1 MKTNL
6 AVMALAT
13 LAITACSTAS
23 KVMTAEA
30 PVQESAAKNV
40 QATPSTETST
50 ISSAEVE
57 SSNLAAQLDEMN
69 KQSVYF
75 DFGETVIKPEYR
87 ELIQKQAEF
96 MKAHPNAVVTLEGN
110 TDERG
115 SSEYNLALGD
125 RRANAV
131 RDALELI
138 GVRDS
143 QIKTVSLGEEHPR
156 LTCHEEQCW
165 KENRRTDFDGK
176 TANGG

>member
-6 AVMALAT
+6 AVLALAT

-23 KVMTAEA
+23 KVTTAEA
-30 PVQESAAKNV
+30 PTQEAAATSA
-40 QATPSTETST
+40 QATPEAETNT
-50 ISSAEVE
+50 VRSAEV
-57 SSNLAAQLDEMN
+57 SSSDLTAQLDEMN
-69 KQSVYF
+69 RQSVYF
-75 DFGETVIKPEYR
+75 DFGDTVIKPEYR

-96 MKAHPNAVVTLEGN
+96 LKAHANAVVTLEGN

-131 RDALELI
+131 RHALELI
-138 GVRDS
+138 GVPDS

-165 KENRRTDFDGK
+165 KENRRTDFVGK
-176 TANGG
+176 AGP

>member
-6 AVMALAT
+6 AVVVLAT
-13 LAITACSTAS
+13 LAITACSTVS
-23 KVMTAEA
+23 KVTTAE
-30 PVQESAAKNV
+30 
-40 QATPSTETST
+40 TPSQEATANNGQPPGAETST
-50 ISSAEVE
+50 IRSADVD

-69 KQSVYF
+69 RQSVYF
-75 DFGETVIKPEYR
+75 DFGDTVIKPEYR

-96 MKAHPNAVVTLEGN
+96 MKAHANAVVTLEGN
-110 TDERG
+110 ADERG

-131 RDALELI
+131 RNALELI
-138 GVRDS
+138 GVPDS

-165 KENRRTDFDGK
+165 KENRRTDFVGK
-176 TANGG
+176 AGS

>member
-6 AVMALAT
+6 AVVALAT

-23 KVMTAEA
+23 KVTTTESLA
-30 PVQESAAKNV
+30 QQSAANNA
-40 QATPSTETST
+40 QATPPAETSS
-50 ISSAEVE
+50 INSAEVE

-131 RDALELI
+131 RNALELI
-138 GVRDS
+138 GVSDS
-143 QIKTVSLGEEHPR
+143 HIKTVSLGEEHPR

-165 KENRRTDFDGK
+165 KENRRTDFVGK
-176 TANGG
+176 AGP